1 MKLKKLRVLMD
12 LEMMRLELIPFSVN
26 PEGIIADWPEERKRK
41 FFRKFRKIARKAAH
55 HTAIREDKSYGSGS
69 HAVRKA
75 WIKKRTDYLFNP
87 PSPAYGDGGTKQYT
101 GRILRQWRFGKRRK
115 VVENWI
121 RREIWRKMP
130 NEEHA

>member
-1 MKLKKLRVLMD
+1 MMLKKLRVLMD

-26 PEGIIADWPEERKRK
+26 PEGVIADWSEERKRK

-69 HAVRKA
+69 HAVRKV

-87 PSPAYGDGGTKQYT
+87 PSPAYGDDGTRQYT

>member
-26 PEGIIADWPEERKRK
+26 PEGIIADWSEERKRK

-87 PSPAYGDGGTKQYT
+87 PSPVYSDDGTRQYT
-101 GRILRQWRFGKRRK
+101 GRILRQWRFGKGTR
-115 VVENWI
+115 I
-121 RREIWRKMP
+121 QMP
-130 NEEHA
+130 AAHH

>member
-1 MKLKKLRVLMD
+1 MRLKKLKILMD

-26 PEGIIADWPEERKRK
+26 SEGVISDWTEERKRK

-55 HTAIREDKSYGSGS
+55 HTAIREDKCYGSGS

-75 WIKKRTDYLFNP
+75 WIKKRADFLFNP
-87 PSPAYGDGGTKQYT
+87 PSPAYSPNLIPEYT
-101 GRILRQWRFGKRRK
+101 GRSLQQWRFGQRRK

-121 RREIWRKMP
+121 RREIWRKMLH
-130 NEEHA
+130 EEHD

>member
-26 PEGIIADWPEERKRK
+26 PEGIIADWSEERKRK

-69 HAVRKA
+69 HEVRKA

-87 PSPAYGDGGTKQYT
+87 PSPAYSDDGSRQYT
-101 GRILRQWRFGKRRK
+101 GRILQQWRFGKRRK

-121 RREIWRKMP
+121 RREILRKMP